1 MNPLTSYP
9 ADRETARQSR
19 PVESFTDFQLMLELW
34 NAGGAAS
41 RDVALEI
48 ADQNRNRATRTTTGA
63 PL

>member
-1 MNPLTSYP
+1 MTPLPNLTT
-9 ADRETARQSR
+9 DRETARHS
-19 PVESFTDFQLMLELW
+19 PKGDYTDFQLMLELW

-48 ADQNRNRATRTTTGA
+48 ADQNRNRATRSTTGA

>member
-1 MNPLTSYP
+1 MSPLSDRNL
-9 ADRETARQSR
+9 DRETARHS
-19 PVESFTDFQLMLELW
+19 PKGDYTDFQLMLELW

-48 ADQNRNRATRTTTGA
+48 ADQNRNRATRTTGA